1 MATVYPMNVV
11 AGGLALVN
19 VLALVGILASPL
31 LYFASIFFFDSPA
44 SSNNPLLWGAVLGIW
59 SYPVTAGL
67 GGIMGL
73 KAWKAGNVRPLVLWT
88 LCSISS
94 PALFGICWLLLS
106 LLCNGQFACSR
117 H

>member
-1 MATVYPMNVV
+1 MATLYPMKFVT
-11 AGGLALVN
+11 GGLALVN
-19 VLALVGILASPL
+19 VLALAGILASPF

-44 SSNNPLLWGAVLGIW
+44 SSNNPLLWGMALGIW

-67 GGIMGL
+67 GGVMGL
-73 KAWKAGNVRPLVLWT
+73 KAWKAGNERSLFLWT

-94 PALFGICWLLLS
+94 LAFLAVCWLLLS
-106 LLCNGQFACSR
+106 VLCNGQFACPR